1 MIARASGPCPLPD
14 AIIEGGGAFSAAM
27 FGCRIFERP
36 AGVEDILFEDASGA
50 APFAF
55 GF

>member
-1 MIARASGPCPLPD
+1 MLQLPNPQLNYL
-14 AIIEGGGAFSAAM
+14 ANGEEVM
-27 FGCRIFERP
+27 
-36 AGVEDILFEDASGA
+36 FEDASGA